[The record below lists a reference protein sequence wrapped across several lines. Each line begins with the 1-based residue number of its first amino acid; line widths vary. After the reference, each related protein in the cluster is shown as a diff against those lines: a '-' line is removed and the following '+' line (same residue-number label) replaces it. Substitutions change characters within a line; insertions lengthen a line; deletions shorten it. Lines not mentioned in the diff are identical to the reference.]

1 MAKHFVFM
9 SFVCMCICIFI
20 HILQETFLVA
30 SDISDSFE
38 YGVAS
43 SRKQKQKQK
52 PYSYSFKKY
61 YFHLNSFPKT
71 LSFLEN

>member
-1 MAKHFVFM
+1 MAKYFVFM
-9 SFVCMCICIFI
+9 SFVCMCIRIFI
-20 HILQETFLVA
+20 HILQESFLVT

-52 PYSYSFKKY
+52 QKPYSYSLKKY

-71 LSFLEN
+71 LSFL